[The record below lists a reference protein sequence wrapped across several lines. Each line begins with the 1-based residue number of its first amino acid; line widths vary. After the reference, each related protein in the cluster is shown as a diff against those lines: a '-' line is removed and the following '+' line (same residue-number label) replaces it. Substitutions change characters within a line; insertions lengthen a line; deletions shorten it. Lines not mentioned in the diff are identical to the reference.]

1 MASFNKSI
9 VLGGVRDELTRA
21 TQNADNKFDLELA
34 AWNEARQ
41 ESKASV
47 KRAKATLAKV
57 IAAGDD
63 LAAVLEVIA
72 PLRNDYNG
80 YRESVLETQL
90 KVAAAEPSLIPPQR
104 KRSARERALEHVI
117 AIVESA
123 DGETISLTDL
133 RGFGVMEFVKYN
145 ADNCN

>member
-1 MASFNKSI
+1 MAAFNKSI

-21 TQNADNKFDLELA
+21 TQNADNKFDIELA
-34 AWNEARQ
+34 AWNTARQ
-41 ESKASV
+41 ESKAAV
-47 KRAKATLAKV
+47 KQAKATLAKV

-63 LAAVLEVIA
+63 LAAVLNAVA

-80 YRESVLETQL
+80 YRDSRFEAQL
-90 KVAAAEPSLIPPQR
+90 KAAAAAPSLVPPQR